1 MGLFDQL
8 AGQVLGGASGTAGT
22 SQQGALLTA
31 VTGLIAA
38 NGGVGG
44 LLQKFK
50 DSGMEDHVASWV
62 GTGENRAIS
71 GSDVTT
77 ALGDDAVQKVAA
89 EAGVSTDH
97 AASGLAQL
105 LPQIISQLSPN
116 GELPH
121 GDLLTQGLGML
132 KGKLFG

>member
-8 AGQVLGGASGTAGT
+8 AGQVLGSATGAGGSP
-22 SQQGALLTA
+22 QQGALLNA
-31 VTGLIAA
+31 VSGMIAA
-38 NGGVGG
+38 NGGVSG

-50 DSGMEDHVASWV
+50 DSGMEDHVASWI

-77 ALGDDAVQKVAA
+77 ALGGEAVQKVAQ
-89 EAGVSTDH
+89 EAGVSADH

-105 LPQIISQLSPN
+105 LPQIIDKLSPN

-121 GDLLTQGLGML
+121 GDLLNQGLGML

>member
-8 AGQVLGGASGTAGT
+8 AGQVLGSATGQAGAP
-22 SQQGALLTA
+22 QQGALLGA
-31 VTGLIAA
+31 VSSLIAA

-50 DSGMEDHVASWV
+50 DSGMEDHVASWI
-62 GTGENRAIS
+62 GSGENRAIS

-77 ALGDDAVQKVAA
+77 ALGGDAVQKVAQ
-89 EAGVSTDH
+89 EAGVSPEH
-97 AASGLAQL
+97 AATGLAAL
-105 LPQIISQLSPN
+105 LPQIINQLSPN

-121 GDLLTQGLGML
+121 GDLLNQGLGML